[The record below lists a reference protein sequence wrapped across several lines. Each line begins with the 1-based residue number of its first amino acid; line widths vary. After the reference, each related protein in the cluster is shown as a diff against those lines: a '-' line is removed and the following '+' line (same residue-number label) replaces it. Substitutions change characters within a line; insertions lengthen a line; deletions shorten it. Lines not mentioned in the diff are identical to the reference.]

1 MKIKELLG
9 RKYTLKRY
17 ELNGIII
24 ITLLSSFLLINI
36 WPRFLS
42 DVLEVSWYVYVILI
56 VILLIIWKIWKKH

>member
-1 MKIKELLG
+1 MKIKEILG

-17 ELNGIII
+17 EINGIII
-24 ITLLSSFLLINI
+24 ITLLSAFLLINI

-56 VILLIIWKIWKKH
+56 VILLIIWRIWKRH